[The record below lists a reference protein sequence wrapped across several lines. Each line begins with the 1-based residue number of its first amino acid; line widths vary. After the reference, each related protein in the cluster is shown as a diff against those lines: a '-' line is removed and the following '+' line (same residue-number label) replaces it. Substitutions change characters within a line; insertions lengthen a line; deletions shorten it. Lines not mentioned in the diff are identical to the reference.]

1 MDLLTS
7 LGRVLVLPV
16 EPLDAWRGLTGHV
29 APHDDNI
36 ITTLRLPVTGVIPLD
51 GEARPVGI
59 DHLHGNV
66 VILRHHQGVVEP
78 PNLNHVHSEI
88 VSVLSLPLV
97 SKLFSLNREILST
110 HSYQFE
116 DKEAPINKLGGSRS

>member
-1 MDLLTS
+1 MLIYFNAETLNIETSGAIFALLTWS
-7 LGRVLVLPV
+7 
-16 EPLDAWRGLTGHV
+16 AHV
-29 APHDDNI
+29 YITFNI
-36 ITTLRLPVTGVIPLD
+36 ITTRRLPITGVWPLD

-116 DKEAPINKLGGSRS
+116 DKEASINK